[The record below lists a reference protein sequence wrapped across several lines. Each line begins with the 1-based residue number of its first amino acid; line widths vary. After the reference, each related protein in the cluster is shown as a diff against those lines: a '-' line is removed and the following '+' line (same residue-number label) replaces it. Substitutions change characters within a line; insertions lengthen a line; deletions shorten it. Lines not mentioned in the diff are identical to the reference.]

1 LPLRGSCR
9 VLVASNVKA
18 HSMAPSEVLS
28 SKVVCSALADWGRGD
43 LSDEQMH
50 FWAINNYFPAHQVV
64 APNEPDHVALA
75 IGIVLTEFEC
85 AKPPYKFDKAVAA
98 NALALI
104 DSDEKEFEARRAIFS
119 DSLREYKH
127 AL

>member
-1 LPLRGSCR
+1 M
-9 VLVASNVKA
+9 K
-18 HSMAPSEVLS
+18 PSEILS
-28 SKVVCSALADWGRGD
+28 REVVCSAIGDWGRGD

-50 FWAINNYFPAHQVV
+50 FWATNNYFPAHKVV

-85 AKPPYKFDKAVAA
+85 AAPPYKFDKAVAA
-98 NALALI
+98 SARALL
-104 DSDEKEFEARRAIFS
+104 DSDVTEFEARKAVFF
-119 DSLREYKH
+119 DSLRLHKH

>member
-1 LPLRGSCR
+1 
-9 VLVASNVKA
+9 
-18 HSMAPSEVLS
+18 MAPSEVLS
-28 SKVVCSALADWGRGD
+28 SEVVCSALADWRRGD

-85 AKPPYKFDKAVAA
+85 TKPPYKFDKAVAA

-104 DSDEKEFEARRAIFS
+104 DSDAKEFEARKAIFF

>member
-1 LPLRGSCR
+1 MEFLYSF
-9 VLVASNVKA
+9 VKA
-18 HSMAPSEVLS
+18 HSMVPSESLFS
-28 SKVVCSALADWGRGD
+28 EVVCSTLGDWGRGG

-50 FWAINNYFPAHQVV
+50 FWATNNYFPAHQVV

-85 AKPPYKFDKAVAA
+85 AKRPYKFGRTVAA
-98 NALALI
+98 YALALI
-104 DSDEKEFEARRAIFS
+104 EADANGFEACKAKFF
-119 DSLREYKH
+119 DSLRLHKH